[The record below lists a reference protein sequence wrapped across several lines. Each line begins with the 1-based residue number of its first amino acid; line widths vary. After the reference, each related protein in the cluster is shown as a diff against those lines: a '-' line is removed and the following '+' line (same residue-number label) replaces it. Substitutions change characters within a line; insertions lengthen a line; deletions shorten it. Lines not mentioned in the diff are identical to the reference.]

1 MLNKQKRDPMSL
13 FRRIITRLKPESKI
27 AKVCIPE
34 MDLDFSVQTP
44 CTILKALRSKDID
57 IDHFCGGVCSC
68 GTCIIQVEGELS
80 AVQSR
85 EKLVLGYSRIKS
97 HRLACQAKILGDVIV
112 HLP

>member
-1 MLNKQKRDPMSL
+1 MSL
-13 FRRIITRLKPESKI
+13 FRRIISKLKTESKI
-27 AKVCIPE
+27 VKVSVPE
-34 MDLDFSVQTP
+34 IGLDFSVQTP
-44 CTILKALRSKDID
+44 CTILEALRSNDID

-68 GTCIIQVEGELS
+68 GTCIIKVEGELS

-112 HLP
+112 HIP